1 MVDIQAFLGM
11 GRDWAALTQNDT
23 AKITAPGART
33 WDEATLS
40 YTGTPVTVYQG
51 QCELKVQYRNPNA
64 AYVPGQAESSQMGH
78 LKLPVETP
86 ADAIGSS
93 AAVDDGMDL
102 EVIASATDPG
112 LVGKKFKIRG
122 QGNQSNVTT
131 LRFVLERF
139 A

>member
-1 MVDIQAFLGM
+1 MVNIPAFLGM
-11 GRDWAALTQNDT
+11 GRGFAALTMNDT
-23 AKITAPGART
+23 VKITAPGTRT

-40 YTGTPVTVYQG
+40 YTQTPATVYQG
-51 QCELKVQYRNPNA
+51 AAEVKIQYRNPNA

-86 ADAIGSS
+86 AEAIGSS

-102 EVIASATDPG
+102 EVTASTTSPG

-131 LRFVLERF
+131 LRYVLERF